1 MRTEKQSKRRNG
13 IQTVCRDINHVEG
26 NLDHIDERKLLRK
39 MDLRLMPMLTLLYLF
54 SFLDRGN
61 IGNARIEGMEE
72 DLHLGGTQY
81 NWARR

>member
-13 IQTVCRDINHVEG
+13 IQTVCRDFNHLEG

-81 NWARR
+81 NWARM